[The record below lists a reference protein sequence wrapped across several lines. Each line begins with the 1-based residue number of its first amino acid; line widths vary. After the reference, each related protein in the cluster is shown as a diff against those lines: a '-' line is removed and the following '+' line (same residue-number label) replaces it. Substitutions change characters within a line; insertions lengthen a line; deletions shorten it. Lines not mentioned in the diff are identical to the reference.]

1 VSQNDLERTI
11 MNDKPYGSAIGNLMY
26 AHVCTRPDTIFI
38 VGVLGRYLSMGHLTM
53 AYGFETLSPGFVW

>member
-1 VSQNDLERTI
+1 

-38 VGVLGRYLSMGHLTM
+38 VGVLGRYLSMRHLTM
-53 AYGFETLSPGFVW
+53 AYGFETLLPGFVW

>member
-1 VSQNDLERTI
+1 

-38 VGVLGRYLSMGHLTM
+38 VGVLGRYLSMRHLTM